1 MVIKEINTLKKKLET
16 QVLENVSYD
25 KIYETSTKID
35 DLLIKYYN
43 NLGNLKKE
51 SLDNSIKTNLNC

>member
-43 NLGNLKKE
+43 NLGSLKKE